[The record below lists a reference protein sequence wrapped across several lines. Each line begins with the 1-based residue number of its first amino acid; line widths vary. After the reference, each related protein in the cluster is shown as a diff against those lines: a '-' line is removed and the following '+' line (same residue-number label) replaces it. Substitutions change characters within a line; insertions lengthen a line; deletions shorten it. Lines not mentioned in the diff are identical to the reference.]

1 MKFFALALIA
11 LLAAS
16 VAADEKSPAD
26 VMAKNIL
33 EWIQGIYHRQ
43 GVRKSKHLRDLPIKA
58 NVL

>member
-43 GVRKSKHLRDLPIKA
+43 GVRKSK
-58 NVL
+58 